1 MCSEGLR
8 AICRIVV
15 LADQVERRVERFD
28 VGDCT
33 TVGYGKNN
41 MRKDW
46 YLPHRETVHV
56 THKINRLVIF
66 ELGYLL

>member
-15 LADQVERRVERFD
+15 FTDRVERRVERFD

-33 TVGYGKNN
+33 TVGYGKND

-46 YLPHRETVHV
+46 NFHREIVHV
-56 THKINRLVIF
+56 THIINRLVIF
-66 ELGYLL
+66 DLENLL